1 MKNLLLIL
9 LLLLTG
15 CAKTASPRAGN
26 EYMATV
32 MRVVDGDTIKVHVA
46 AWRGTPMETVSLRV
60 YGVDTPEKMIR
71 FAKCEKEVRLGLIA
85 TSEVRHWARPGEKI
99 RFVYRGKDKYF
110 RVDADVFTPDGDD
123 WGKKLISKG
132 FAHPYFG
139 GAKRSWCT

>member
-1 MKNLLLIL
+1 MSRFVLIL
-9 LLLLTG
+9 LLLFTG
-15 CAKTASPRAGN
+15 CAKTASPSAGN

-32 MRVVDGDTIKVHVA
+32 IKVVDGDTINVHVD
-46 AWRGTPMETVSLRV
+46 AWKGTPLEKISLRV

-71 FAKCEKEVRLGLIA
+71 FAKCEKEVRLGLIV
-85 TSEVRHWARPGEKI
+85 SSQVRTWVSPGEKI

-139 GAKRSWCT
+139 GTKRNWCA